1 MIWIKQL
8 RWGREVRSAH
18 PSRYA
23 PSKCWLFA
31 ALLMAASSVMASPCD
46 RVAKTLTPA
55 RRANLSTAVAGQ
67 LQTPSARV
75 LRAYGLGNWYLL
87 YVDAQGGDDAFLIYR
102 GDPLTQQ
109 YIASWSNEG
118 GRSGQSQL
126 RSWARMNARGIPE
139 TLAKCFAWSAASGR
153 RG

>member
-1 MIWIKQL
+1 MFWMKQL
-8 RWGREVRSAH
+8 HWGCAARFAQ

-23 PSKCWLFA
+23 PLKG
-31 ALLMAASSVMASPCD
+31 ALLGALLLAACGADASPCD
-46 RVAKTLTPA
+46 RVAKALTPA

-67 LQTPSARV
+67 LQTASAKV

-87 YVDAQGGDDAFLIYR
+87 SVDAQGGGDAFLIYR

-118 GRSGQSQL
+118 GKSGQSEL
-126 RSWARMNARGIPE
+126 RNWARMNARGIPE

-153 RG
+153 RH